1 MKREQDDGSE
11 RSDQEPNWD
20 NSEDLQVPRSSALG
34 ILGKYLSWQGLYDSI
49 ETSDEGEVLMAK
61 VATSTS
67 EECLVFVN

>member
-11 RSDQEPNWD
+11 RSDQEQNWD

>member
-11 RSDQEPNWD
+11 RSDQEQNWD

-61 VATSTS
+61 VATRTS
-67 EECLVFVN
+67 